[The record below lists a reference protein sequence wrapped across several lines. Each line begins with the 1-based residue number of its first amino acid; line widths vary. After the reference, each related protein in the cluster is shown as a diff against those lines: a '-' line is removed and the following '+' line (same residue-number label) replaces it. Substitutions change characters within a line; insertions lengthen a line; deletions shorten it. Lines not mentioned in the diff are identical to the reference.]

1 MKILT
6 EFSSPPVKAFLLLVC
21 AHNNYYPQL
30 LLLQNVPP
38 IIHNYHY
45 YPQLLFLQYV
55 PPIIHNFHYYP
66 QLLSSQYVPPIIH
79 NFHYYPQLSFLQYVP
94 PIIHNGQN
102 PFPRNKLPLLAI
114 RCGFHI
120 LSAQCTPSAKSPSAQ
135 CTPCKASGIEPTPL
149 HQKCQVTFLLGK
161 HYHRNPQSD
170 WGRLEH
176 DVPLLCAQRLTTWR
190 RYDDRCCQGNIRLS
204 HLQFSQ
210 ISFNSCL
217 LQGDHRQSLL
227 LHLLERAVWRL

>member
-1 MKILT
+1 M
-6 EFSSPPVKAFLLLVC
+6 
-21 AHNNYYPQL
+21 
-30 LLLQNVPP
+30 
-38 IIHNYHY
+38 
-45 YPQLLFLQYV
+45 
-55 PPIIHNFHYYP
+55 
-66 QLLSSQYVPPIIH
+66 
-79 NFHYYPQLSFLQYVP
+79 P

-120 LSAQCTPSAKSPSAQ
+120 LSAQ

-204 HLQFSQ
+204 HMQFSQ
-210 ISFNSCL
+210 IFLTLSFK
-217 LQGDHRQSLL
+217 GHHRQSLL